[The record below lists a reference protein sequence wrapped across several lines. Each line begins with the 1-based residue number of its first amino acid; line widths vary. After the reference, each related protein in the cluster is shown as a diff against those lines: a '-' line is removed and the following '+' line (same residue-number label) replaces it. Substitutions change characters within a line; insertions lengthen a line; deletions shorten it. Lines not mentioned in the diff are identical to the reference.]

1 VFVVSYVVPSQVL
14 VLGDPATGKTSIIR
28 QYVSLFTGG
37 VLFLKNV
44 PKLFRYFNGKFS
56 NDYKPTIGVDFLLK
70 QLTIPSKQQIVRVQ
84 LWDIAGQ
91 DRFSSINRAYYKE
104 AVGAMIVFDVTKPKT
119 FESVAKVTMYTMAV
133 EYFVHYWHYC
143 SGRKRWTTKY
153 KCRMGHRCQ

>member
-1 VFVVSYVVPSQVL
+1 M
-14 VLGDPATGKTSIIR
+14 
-28 QYVSLFTGG
+28 
-37 VLFLKNV
+37 
-44 PKLFRYFNGKFS
+44 PKLFRYCNGKFS

-119 FESVAKVTMYTMAV
+119 FESVAKVTIFYDG
-133 EYFVHYWHYC
+133 
-143 SGRKRWTTKY
+143 GRIF
-153 KCRMGHRCQ
+153 CELLALL